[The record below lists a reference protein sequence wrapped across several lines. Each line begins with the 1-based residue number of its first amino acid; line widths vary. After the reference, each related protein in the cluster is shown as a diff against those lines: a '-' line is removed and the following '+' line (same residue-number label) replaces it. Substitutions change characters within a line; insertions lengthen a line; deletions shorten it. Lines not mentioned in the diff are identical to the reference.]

1 MFDRILLVLDDLGD
15 PAVVLPHLR
24 VIARAAD
31 SHVVIMKT
39 VPFLESLVEM
49 PHELSPLAEGDD
61 EAAEIYV
68 SGLVEKL
75 KGEGFD
81 VEGFANIGRSGLS
94 IAAAAERVEASLIII
109 ASTRAWSRVGT
120 LLRAT
125 SIPVYVIPPNV
136 VAFRGR
142 TLVPNDRTEGSL
154 DVLGAA
160 AGLALA
166 CRSGIILMQGW
177 GPEPEAV
184 LLETCDVLRRQAI
197 PAELILRPGDPSI
210 EIVRA
215 CVELQAGQFA
225 MRSDGTA
232 GGVIDRLLHRL
243 PVPLLVVRRALAAPP
258 QSTGAFSVPLQLHAE
273 VPVGVAMWTRRTPSN
288 PLLGSGDIGD

>member
-15 PAVVLPHLR
+15 PKIVLPHLR
-24 VIARAAD
+24 IIAKAAD
-31 SHVVIMKT
+31 SHVILMKT
-39 VPFLESLVEM
+39 VPFLETLVEM
-49 PHELSPLAEGDD
+49 PHEWDEGDD
-61 EAAEIYV
+61 EASELYV
-68 SGLVEKL
+68 SGLVERL

-109 ASTRAWSRVGT
+109 ASTRAWNRVGT

-125 SIPVYVIPPNV
+125 SIPVYVIPPNA
-136 VAFRGR
+136 VALRGR
-142 TLVPNDRTEGSL
+142 TLIPVDRTEGSL
-154 DVLGAA
+154 DVVPAA

-166 CRSGIILMQGW
+166 CGSGVVLMQSW
-177 GPEPEAV
+177 GPEPEPV
-184 LLETCDVLRRQAI
+184 LLEVCEALRRQNI
-197 PAELILRPGDPSI
+197 PAELILRSGDPAT

-215 CVELQAGQFA
+215 CVDLQVGQFA

-243 PVPLLVVRRALAAPP
+243 PVPLLVVRRAIVAAPE
-258 QSTGAFSVPLQLHAE
+258 STGAFRVPLQLHAE
-273 VPVGVAMWTRRTPSN
+273 HPVGVAMWTRRVSAN
-288 PLLGSGDIGD
+288 PLLGSGGIGSLS

>member
-15 PAVVLPHLR
+15 PNVVLPHLR
-24 VIARAAD
+24 IIARAAD
-31 SHVVIMKT
+31 SHVILMKT
-39 VPFLESLVEM
+39 VPFLESLMEM
-49 PHELSPLAEGDD
+49 PHELAPDAEGDD

-125 SIPVYVIPPNV
+125 SVPVYVIPPNAI
-136 VAFRGR
+136 AFRGR
-142 TLVPNDRTEGSL
+142 TLIPIDRTEGSL
-154 DVLGAA
+154 DVLPAA

-166 CRSGIILMQGW
+166 CRSGAILMQCW
-177 GPEPEAV
+177 GPEPEPV
-184 LLETCDVLRRQAI
+184 LHEVCEALRRQGI
-197 PAELILRPGDPSI
+197 PADHVLRPGDPSI

-215 CVELQAGQFA
+215 CVELQVGQFA

-243 PVPLLVVRRALAAPP
+243 PVPLLVVRRALVTPAE
-258 QSTGAFSVPLQLHAE
+258 STGAFRVPLQIHAG
-273 VPVGVAMWTRRTPSN
+273 VPVGVAMWTHRTPAN